1 MKEKDGYVDYPEQ
14 QVIIYVEKEDGKY
27 EPMQTGSYLSANY
40 MDDYSLKRSNL
51 EAGLREQLIKGSIS
65 IIKYYMVLEDLTISE
80 LAARAGIRISKAKKH
95 LEPLGFGKASAD
107 EIKRYSIVFNV
118 APANLFQVILIESQG
133 ILQSNLILENK
144 AERISINQSPTA
156 NPFIVLTKIEER
168 P

>member
-1 MKEKDGYVDYPEQ
+1 
-14 QVIIYVEKEDGKY
+14 
-27 EPMQTGSYLSANY
+27 
-40 MDDYSLKRSNL
+40 
-51 EAGLREQLIKGSIS
+51 
-65 IIKYYMVLEDLTISE
+65 MVLEDLTISE
-80 LAARAGIRISKAKKH
+80 LAARAGIRISRVKKH

-107 EIKRYSIVFNV
+107 EIKRYAIVFNV